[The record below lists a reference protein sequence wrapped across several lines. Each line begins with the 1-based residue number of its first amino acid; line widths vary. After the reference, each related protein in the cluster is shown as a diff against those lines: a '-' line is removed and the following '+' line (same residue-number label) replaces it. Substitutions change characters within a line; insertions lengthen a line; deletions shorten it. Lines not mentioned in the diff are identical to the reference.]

1 MIFRTVFFSCAVVV
15 FCSHTTFAQATQDL
29 TWYLHFFENAD
40 SSDASKQLEAS
51 AVRMEEA
58 LEIQDLAAQARAWKE
73 QGLLHLTRTH
83 TYEKALDY
91 FIKALTLE
99 DSLHLQYERVITYL
113 AIARV
118 YEEVSDA
125 ERSVE
130 SLRRA
135 QEFQEQIN
143 DLNLQTYVLNKY
155 GEMLTAS
162 GKLDSALDQFTL
174 VLELLSDINKPS
186 LRAETLSNIAKVY
199 TLQNNLPQALDYHKE
214 ALTLRRS
221 VKDKGREAESLTD
234 IGELYRIMKNTER
247 SLANHVAALEV
258 RQALNDKRGI
268 AESYNNAAILYQEQK
283 NFSRAIANLEL
294 ALSAANEDNA
304 TYEKMRSYEHLYQ
317 CYRQLGDFS
326 NALHYKEEHEG
337 MIDLLQREKDERE
350 LAEKESLYEISK
362 MENSISK
369 LEAVRLQREREI
381 EAQKQFRNV
390 LMLVI
395 ALVVTILLMTV
406 FLYLSKRRSNK
417 QLKAKN
423 AIIQAQNIQLQ
434 ELNATKDKFFSIISH
449 DVKGPLNSLSSFAGL
464 LINHTDK
471 LSKED
476 IQMLAKDL
484 DKSLK
489 NLFALLEN
497 LLEWS
502 RSQTGNIEF
511 TPEPFDLTTV
521 LTENKALLEAQAANK
536 KIQIIQDHTTHL
548 TIKAHRHSITTV
560 VRNLLSNAIK
570 FTPEGGTITLAM
582 VPNGSTVTVSVK
594 DTGVGMSPEVIEKL
608 FRIDTKHS
616 TKGTA
621 DEKGTG
627 LGLILCK
634 DFIEKN
640 GGNLGVS
647 SELNKGS
654 TFYFTLPL

>member
-1 MIFRTVFFSCAVVV
+1 MIFRTLFFSCAVVV
-15 FCSHTTFAQATQDL
+15 TCCSTTFAQTSQDL
-29 TWYLHFFENAD
+29 SWYLHFFEKAEDAD
-40 SSDASKQLEAS
+40 ATKQLEES
-51 AVRMEEA
+51 AARMEEA
-58 LEIQDLAAQARAWKE
+58 LETQDLAAQAKAWKE

-83 TYEKALDY
+83 SYEKALDY
-91 FIKALTLE
+91 FIKALSLE
-99 DSLHLQYERVITYL
+99 DSLQLQYERAITYL

-118 YEEVSDA
+118 YEQVNDA
-125 ERSVE
+125 TRSVE
-130 SLRRA
+130 SLKRA
-135 QEFQEQIN
+135 QEFQERIN

-155 GEMLTAS
+155 GQMLMLQGNLEA
-162 GKLDSALDQFTL
+162 ALDQFEL
-174 VLELLSDINKPS
+174 VLELLADINKPS
-186 LRAETLSNIAKVY
+186 LRAEALSNMANVY
-199 TLQNNLPQALDYHKE
+199 TLQSKLAQALEYHKE

-221 VKDKGREAESLTD
+221 VKDKRKEAESLTD
-234 IGELYRIMKNTER
+234 IGELYRIMKNNER

-258 RQALNDKRGI
+258 RQALGDKTGI

-283 NFSRAIANLEL
+283 NLPRAIANLEL
-294 ALSAANEDNA
+294 ALAAGNEANA

-317 CYRQLGDFS
+317 CYKQLGDFN
-326 NALHYKEEHEG
+326 NALRYKEEHEG

-369 LEAVRLQREREI
+369 LETLRVQREREI
-381 EAQKQFRNV
+381 EAQKKFRNI
-390 LMLVI
+390 LILVI
-395 ALVVTILLMTV
+395 ALIVTILLLTV

-417 QLKAKN
+417 QLKASN

-511 TPEPFDLTTV
+511 KPEPFDLTTV

-536 KIQIIQDHTTHL
+536 KIQILQDYSDPFQ
-548 TIKAHRHSITTV
+548 INAHRHSITTV

-570 FTPEGGTITLAM
+570 FTPEGGTIMLSL
-582 VPNGSTVTVSVK
+582 VPNAENVTVSIK
-594 DTGVGMSPEVIEKL
+594 DTGVGMSAEVMEKL

-640 GGNLGVS
+640 GGKLGVS
-647 SELNKGS
+647 SEINKGS
-654 TFYFTLPL
+654 TFYFSLPL

>member
-1 MIFRTVFFSCAVVV
+1 
-15 FCSHTTFAQATQDL
+15 
-29 TWYLHFFENAD
+29 
-40 SSDASKQLEAS
+40 
-51 AVRMEEA
+51 
-58 LEIQDLAAQARAWKE
+58 
-73 QGLLHLTRTH
+73 
-83 TYEKALDY
+83 
-91 FIKALTLE
+91 
-99 DSLHLQYERVITYL
+99 
-113 AIARV
+113 
-118 YEEVSDA
+118 
-125 ERSVE
+125 
-130 SLRRA
+130 
-135 QEFQEQIN
+135 
-143 DLNLQTYVLNKY
+143 
-155 GEMLTAS
+155 
-162 GKLDSALDQFTL
+162 
-174 VLELLSDINKPS
+174 
-186 LRAETLSNIAKVY
+186 
-199 TLQNNLPQALDYHKE
+199 
-214 ALTLRRS
+214 
-221 VKDKGREAESLTD
+221 
-234 IGELYRIMKNTER
+234 MKNTER

-268 AESYNNAAILYQEQK
+268 AESYNNAAILYQEEK
-283 NFSRAIANLEL
+283 NLSRAIANLEL
-294 ALSAANEDNA
+294 ALSAGNEANA

-326 NALHYKEEHEG
+326 NALRYKEEHEG

-362 MENSISK
+362 MENSINR

-417 QLKAKN
+417 QLKSKN
-423 AIIQAQNIQLQ
+423 AIIQTQNIQLQ

-511 TPEPFDLTTV
+511 TPEPFDLTGV
-521 LTENKALLEAQAANK
+521 LTENKALLEAQATNK
-536 KIQIIQDHTTHL
+536 KIQLIQEYTAPL
-548 TIKAHRHSITTV
+548 QIKAHRHSVTTV

-570 FTPEGGTITLAM
+570 FTPEGGTITLAIA
-582 VPNGSTVTVSVK
+582 PGAGKVTVSIK
-594 DTGVGMSPEVIEKL
+594 DTGVGMSPEVIDKL

-647 SELNKGS
+647 SEINKGS